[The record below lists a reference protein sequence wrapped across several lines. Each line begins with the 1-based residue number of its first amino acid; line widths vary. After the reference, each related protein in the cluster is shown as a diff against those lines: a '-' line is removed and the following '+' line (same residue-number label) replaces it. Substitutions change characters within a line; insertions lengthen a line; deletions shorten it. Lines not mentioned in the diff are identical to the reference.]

1 MTYSTLM
8 ACLRLGASNVHLLY
22 VVGELAERFG
32 AGVVGV
38 ATRQPAQSMFTG
50 HPVPEALLA
59 QDRADFE
66 DECDAV
72 EAEFHSV
79 LATRATAL
87 EWRAHMTLGPLARYV
102 ANEARC
108 ADLVIAQVDRGGV
121 IDHPST
127 YIDIADLLMQAGR
140 PVLVAPAGAPHI
152 TLDRVVVGWK
162 ETPETRRAVAAA
174 LPLLKVAGSV
184 TLAPLA
190 GAQQPGARRY
200 RLDDVAAWLAHHGV
214 AAETEAHRP
223 HEARGLMQIAIDTG
237 AQVIV
242 AGAFSE
248 SRLREWAFGGATH
261 ELLKHSGRFALLSH

>member
-8 ACLRLGASNVHLLY
+8 ACLRLGASNTHLLS
-22 VVGELAERFG
+22 VVGELAEQFE
-32 AGVVGV
+32 ASVVGV
-38 ATRQPAQSMFTG
+38 ATRQPMQPMFAA
-50 HPVPEALLA
+50 HPVPEALVTK
-59 QDRADFE
+59 DKDDFE
-66 DECDAV
+66 DECDAL
-72 EAEFHSV
+72 EAEFQSA
-79 LATRATAL
+79 LAERATEL
-87 EWRAHMTLGPLARYV
+87 EWRAHMTLGPLSRYI

-108 ADLVIAQVDRGGV
+108 ADLVIAQVDRGGA

-127 YIDIADLLMQAGR
+127 YIDIADLLLRAGR
-140 PVLVAPAGAPHI
+140 PVLVAPAGASHI
-152 TLDRVVVGWK
+152 SLDRVVVGWK

-190 GAQQPGARRY
+190 GLEQPGARRY
-200 RLDDVAAWLAHHGV
+200 RLDDVACWLSRHGV
-214 AAETEAHRP
+214 AAQTEAQRP
-223 HEARGLMQIAIDTG
+223 DEARGLMQVAADTG
-237 AQVIV
+237 AQLIV